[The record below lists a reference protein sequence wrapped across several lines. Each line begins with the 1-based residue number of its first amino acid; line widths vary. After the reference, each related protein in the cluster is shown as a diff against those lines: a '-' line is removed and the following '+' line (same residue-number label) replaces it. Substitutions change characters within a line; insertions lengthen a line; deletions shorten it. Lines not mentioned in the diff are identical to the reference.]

1 VHSSDDGNDRISTP
15 NREQARPGSASETHN
30 GSGSIRDA
38 ADRSSVSTNRYPP
51 PLSATV
57 RNSGQVPAVTD
68 LSRPP
73 APSHRT
79 GQHPVVRPPG
89 PDGPRSS
96 PPPGRQA
103 PEQRPDLARHD
114 LVRPDPGHAARP
126 DQRQQGAPAWQ
137 ESSLDTLRS
146 RMEADGPT
154 PPRRPRR
161 LGRMAAVATL
171 LAAAAGGLYYAEANG
186 MVPSLASIVDR
197 SATDDSVE
205 ATGSPPT
212 TAATAAVTEAASGVA
227 EVGTES
233 DAPANLADPDRQL
246 LTDLEPAL
254 FTIALS
260 DPADRTDATGSA
272 RLDLLPATEEAC
284 FSVGTEGLAA
294 PFNTHVHRGVAGER
308 GPVVIDF
315 GPHGDGDACVEVP
328 TADLAAVLAD
338 PAGHYFEL
346 HEPDDGP
353 AIRGQLDDAAAADT
367 AAGQPGDGDGFYDP
381 DGGGAV
387 ARLNSTTVTLEGAV
401 PDTETADRYLRDFSG
416 IDGLTVVDQLIID
429 RDAPAPTGRVTIDT
443 PVIFASGEATLDR
456 ISNGALI
463 FRIAALLQ
471 ARPEW
476 RMAIVGHT
484 DNLGDPVANYELSFA
499 RASSIRQALVGQG
512 VNEDRLTV
520 RGAGSDSPVASNATE
535 EGRAAN
541 RRIEL
546 VIDAAG

>member
-1 VHSSDDGNDRISTP
+1 M
-15 NREQARPGSASETHN
+15 
-30 GSGSIRDA
+30 
-38 ADRSSVSTNRYPP
+38 
-51 PLSATV
+51 
-57 RNSGQVPAVTD
+57 AV
-68 LSRPP
+68 
-73 APSHRT
+73 
-79 GQHPVVRPPG
+79 
-89 PDGPRSS
+89 
-96 PPPGRQA
+96 
-103 PEQRPDLARHD
+103 
-114 LVRPDPGHAARP
+114 
-126 DQRQQGAPAWQ
+126 
-137 ESSLDTLRS
+137 
-146 RMEADGPT
+146 
-154 PPRRPRR
+154 
-161 LGRMAAVATL
+161 VATM
-171 LAAAAGGLYYAEANG
+171 LAAAAGGVYYADANG
-186 MVPSLASIVDR
+186 LVPSLASVVDR

-205 ATGSPPT
+205 ATGAPTT
-212 TAATAAVTEAASGVA
+212 TAATAAATEAASGVA
-227 EVGTES
+227 EVGTTS
-233 DAPANLADPDRQL
+233 AAPASLADPDRQL
-246 LTDLEPAL
+246 ITDLEPAL

-272 RLDLLPATEEAC
+272 RLDLRPATEEAC
-284 FSVGTEGLAA
+284 FSVGTEGLAT

-315 GPHGDGDACVEVP
+315 GSHGDGDACVEVP

-338 PAGHYFEL
+338 PASHYFEL

-353 AIRGQLDDAAAADT
+353 AIRGQLGDAGAVAAT
-367 AAGQPGDGDGFYDP
+367 AGQPGDGFYDP

-387 ARLNSTTVTLEGAV
+387 ARLDSTTVTLEGAV
-401 PDTETADRYLRDFSG
+401 PDPETADRYLSDFSD

-484 DNLGDPVANYELSFA
+484 DNLGDPVDNYELSFA

-535 EGRAAN
+535 EGRAEN